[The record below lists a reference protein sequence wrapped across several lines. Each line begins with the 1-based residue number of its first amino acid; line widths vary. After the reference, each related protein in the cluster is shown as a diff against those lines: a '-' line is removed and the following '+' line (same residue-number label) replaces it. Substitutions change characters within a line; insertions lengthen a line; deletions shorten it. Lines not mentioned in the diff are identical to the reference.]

1 MSGAQLQQPALAP
14 FPPGS
19 RAGQH
24 RAPFPPPPPIFPH
37 LPRRPAAQRACTL
50 RRAPPSVLPAPPSPG
65 RCPCGRFH
73 CRLGWL
79 DSQHLRGEPSSPIFL
94 SSPRRSTRACVAL
107 HHLLPS
113 STIVPPSTG
122 RCPRL
127 EGVLVEV
134 ARGVAEDSLCRR
146 RGPRYLKAYATPP
159 FNRADWYQSPVAP
172 PAALRASGARLA
184 RPSRESPL
192 ERRGRTAR
200 SRDLSLPIFVPTV
213 KVFRRGAWSCQGAS
227 APPS

>member
-14 FPPGS
+14 FPPSS

-65 RCPCGRFH
+65 RCPCGR
-73 CRLGWL
+73 CQRRLGWL

-107 HHLLPS
+107 HHLLPY

-127 EGVLVEV
+127 EGAFVDGPILFGSTPQLSHLPPSSLPPRGA
-134 ARGVAEDSLCRR
+134 ARAHASPRTTFRHLPPSYPRLCRM
-146 RGPRYLKAYATPP
+146 P
-159 FNRADWYQSPVAP
+159 AP
-172 PAALRASGARLA
+172 K
-184 RPSRESPL
+184 
-192 ERRGRTAR
+192 
-200 SRDLSLPIFVPTV
+200 F
-213 KVFRRGAWSCQGAS
+213 C
-227 APPS
+227 

>member
-65 RCPCGRFH
+65 RCPCGR
-73 CRLGWL
+73 CQRRLGWL

-113 STIVPPSTG
+113 STIVQPSTG

-127 EGVLVEV
+127 EGVYVDSPILFGSTPRDERSTAI
-134 ARGVAEDSLCRR
+134 AREQKC
-146 RGPRYLKAYATPP
+146 
-159 FNRADWYQSPVAP
+159 
-172 PAALRASGARLA
+172 
-184 RPSRESPL
+184 SPL
-192 ERRGRTAR
+192 
-200 SRDLSLPIFVPTV
+200 RDLS
-213 KVFRRGAWSCQGAS
+213 S
-227 APPS
+227 APMDQSGSYRLSPLFHHPLQPPPF